1 MPHFSRTAIALAL
14 AALALA
20 GCGKMTKSAREKPGA
35 GAVIYEATIITMD
48 RSHPAATA
56 VAVKDGGIFDVG
68 DINDLV
74 EAYPGADVDESFVRK
89 TILPGF
95 IDVSAA
101 AVDGASSP
109 APGVASAA
117 DPAWRGAAADA
128 ASNLAASPDRSA
140 YALYLIADE
149 AALRLAHG
157 EAAAQRIAELAF
169 APEGG
174 TPRVLPFVSFA
185 PLSCAANAAGSSADE
200 LVRLL
205 APYWEAGLG
214 LRLRADNEAARARAF
229 AALEELAE
237 GAPRGRIAIE
247 SAGAIAPKELS
258 RAEALGAAVILADD
272 PPGEGCAPPQPAG
285 AEEGESAEPPSKE
298 ASDDAE
304 PAPLP
309 AGRIAL
315 SSRAAGLL
323 PLSAAGRR
331 LDAPD
336 GMRLSPRE
344 ALEAITIDAAFALGL
359 ENEIGSIAPGKRA
372 DFAVLDRNPL
382 ATAGE
387 AWGDIGVFGV
397 VLSGEKQLLAAA
409 PGE

>member
-1 MPHFSRTAIALAL
+1 MPQFSRIAAALAL

-35 GAVIYEATIITMD
+35 GAVIYEATIITME
-48 RSHPAATA
+48 RTRPSATA

-68 DINDLV
+68 DVNDLI
-74 EAYPGADVDESFVRK
+74 EAYPGADIDESFVRK
-89 TILPGF
+89 MILPAF

-101 AVDGASSP
+101 AADGEAPP

-128 ASNLAASPDRSA
+128 VSDFAASPDRSA

-149 AALRLAHG
+149 AALRLARG

-169 APEGG
+169 SPEGG
-174 TPRVLPFVSFA
+174 TPRVLPFVSFE
-185 PLSCAANAAGSSADE
+185 PISCAANAAGSSADE
-200 LVRLL
+200 LVRRL
-205 APYWEAGLG
+205 APYLEAGLG

-247 SAGAIAPKELS
+247 SAGAVAPEDLA
-258 RAEALGAAVILADD
+258 RAEAIGAAVILTDD
-272 PPGEGCAPPQPAG
+272 PPGEECAPPQPAG
-285 AEEGESAEPPSKE
+285 PEQDEGAEIAGEE
-298 ASDDAE
+298 ASEDAE

-309 AGRIAL
+309 AGRVAL
-315 SSRAAGLL
+315 SSRAAGLI

-336 GMRLSPRE
+336 GKRLSPRE

-372 DFAVLDRNPL
+372 DFAILDRNPL

-387 AWGDIGVFGV
+387 AWGDIKVSGVILG
-397 VLSGEKQLLAAA
+397 GEKRPPGA
-409 PGE
+409 PE

>member
-1 MPHFSRTAIALAL
+1 MPHFSRIAAALAL
-14 AALALA
+14 AALA

-35 GAVIYEATIITMD
+35 GAVIYEATILTMD
-48 RSHPAATA
+48 RTRPSATA

-68 DINDLV
+68 DVNDLI
-74 EAYPGADVDESFVRK
+74 EAYPGAEIDESFVRK

-95 IDVSAA
+95 IDVSA
-101 AVDGASSP
+101 VGGGAPP

-117 DPAWRGAAADA
+117 DPAWRGAAGEA
-128 ASNLAASPDRSA
+128 ASNFAASPDRSL
-140 YALYLIADE
+140 YVLYLIADE
-149 AALRLAHG
+149 RALRLTHG
-157 EAAAQRIAELAF
+157 EAAAQRIAELAV
-169 APEGG
+169 APERGAR
-174 TPRVLPFVSFA
+174 RVLPFVSFE
-185 PLSCAANAAGSSADE
+185 PLSCAANAARSSVDE

-205 APYWEAGLG
+205 APYLEAGLG
-214 LRLRADNEAARARAF
+214 FRLRADNEAARARAF

-237 GAPRGRIAIE
+237 GAPRGRVAIE
-247 SAGAIAPKELS
+247 SAGAVAPEELS

-272 PPGEGCAPPQPAG
+272 PPGEGCAPPPAG
-285 AEEGESAEPPSKE
+285 PEQGEGAETAGEE
-298 ASDDAE
+298 ASEDAE

-315 SSRAAGLL
+315 SSRAAGLV

-331 LDAPD
+331 LVAPD

-387 AWGDIGVFGV
+387 AWGDIKVSGVI
-397 VLSGEKQLLAAA
+397 LSGEKRPLGAA
-409 PGE
+409 E